1 MGESYHIYIHS
12 NEGSSLAS
20 NTQPKDSSETMG
32 GVFTAK
38 SAFKGAQ
45 QFASGGFSSAINTGV
60 AALSKAVPVVAVA
73 VVAAKVV
80 DGVLTTG
87 FKHLESYT
95 GNYQYSM
102 EYNNFKTNIGYAI
115 NPIKLLKKQLEINF
129 ESQKF
134 NNKQKEYRSLMGES
148 YIGV

>member
-1 MGESYHIYIHS
+1 MADYHIYLHS
-12 NEGSSLAS
+12 NEGNSLAS
-20 NTQPKDSSETMG
+20 NTQPKDAEESMG

-38 SAFKGAQ
+38 SVFKGVQ
-45 QFASGGFSSAINTGV
+45 QFANSGFSSAINTGV
-60 AALSKAVPVVAVA
+60 AALSKAVPI
-73 VVAAKVV
+73 VAAAVIGIKVI
-80 DGVLTTG
+80 DSVLTTG

-115 NPIKLLKKQLEINF
+115 NPIKLLKKQMEIHF

-134 NNKQKEYRSLMGES
+134 NNKQKEYRTLMGES

>member
-1 MGESYHIYIHS
+1 MADYHIYIHS

-20 NTQPKDSSETMG
+20 NTQPKEETMG
-32 GVFTAK
+32 GAFTAK

-60 AALSKAVPVVAVA
+60 AALSKAVPVVAAA
-73 VVAAKVV
+73 VVAVKVV

-115 NPIKLLKKQLEINF
+115 NPIKLLKKQLEIHF